1 MKLFSIVMTSAFV
14 LAGAVW
20 LMGIRDFDFKVE
32 DLVPHGSLC
41 PFGVDPFLRV
51 GISV

>member
-1 MKLFSIVMTSAFV
+1 MTSAFV

-20 LMGIRDFDFKVE
+20 LIGIRNFDFEVE

-41 PFGVDPFLRV
+41 PFDVDSFLRV
-51 GISV
+51 GIFA